1 MRRLAPAALLAALPA
16 LARAADMMPVD
27 LTDILVPIGVV
38 GTVFGFSALIV
49 GIVFYAVHR
58 DNRLRHETI
67 RMALEKGQPLPPELL
82 DPVKQ
87 HDPIMRDLRRGLI
100 LLGVGLGVGLFLAF
114 SPVAGAH
121 RQWAVGFV
129 PGIMGLAYLA
139 AYAVAR
145 RQARSA
151 QAAAE

>member
-1 MRRLAPAALLAALPA
+1 MRRLVPATLLATLPA
-16 LARAADMMPVD
+16 LARAADTLPVD
-27 LTDILVPIGVV
+27 LEDILVPIGVV

-87 HDPIMRDLRRGLI
+87 HDPIMRDLRRGL
-100 LLGVGLGVGLFLAF
+100 LLIGLGLGLGLFFAVIGE
-114 SPVAGAH
+114 PE
-121 RQWAVGFV
+121 WAIGFI
-129 PGIMGLAYLA
+129 PGFMGVAYLA
-139 AYAVAR
+139 CYAMAR
-145 RQARSA
+145 RQPRVP